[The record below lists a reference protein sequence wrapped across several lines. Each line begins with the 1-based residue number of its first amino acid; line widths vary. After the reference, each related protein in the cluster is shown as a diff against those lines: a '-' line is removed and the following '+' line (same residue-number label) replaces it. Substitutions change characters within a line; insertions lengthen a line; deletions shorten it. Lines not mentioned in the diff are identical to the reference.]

1 MRSMFLVEV
10 LNFALMRSNSDS
22 YKVVVANFL
31 NEKVFMN
38 NYQVFCQ
45 RENTISFIVE
55 KR

>member
-1 MRSMFLVEV
+1 MRSMFLVKV
-10 LNFALMRSNSDS
+10 LNFALMRFTSDS

-45 RENTISFIVE
+45 GENTINFAV
-55 KR
+55 